1 MSLRTRLALIF
12 IMATLAP
19 LGATVWVVSIL
30 LDQSLRPADQLSDL
44 SLSVEKLGREFYQQS
59 RDRLKADATTGHIRP
74 LHYSPLPG
82 GAAGAGMPRAIEDFR
97 QSGDEE
103 RFSLSGMGGSDLL
116 YMRRTPKGVDVFDL
130 PLGVCMEDISRE
142 YGDAR
147 RIVARDLRRGFLWT
161 WGLLAA
167 VIWAVALVILW
178 VVSTRFSKP
187 IVSLTSALKS
197 LAGGNF
203 QIRVPTERLDE
214 IGLATE
220 AFNRTASQLEQN
232 RDRLV
237 YLTQLASWQVLAR
250 KMAHEVKNS
259 LTPIRLT
266 VEEMVARGADDAGEG
281 RKMFLAQAA
290 SIVVDE
296 IESLERRIR
305 AFSEFS
311 SEPPVC
317 PEPLDIGSMVE
328 ERVAFL
334 KSAHPEVRYTVEKS
348 AMMPNAMAD
357 PDLVKG
363 ILVNLLENAAEAV
376 GAGGEILARVS
387 PVEDRVSVEVHD
399 SGPGLS
405 ELARQSLFQP
415 TISFKKRGIGL
426 GLSIARKSALLSG
439 GDILSIPGELGGAG
453 FRVLLPAASTARI
466 ALALADSSVSHL
478 SVPKHGTAANPGR

>member
-1 MSLRTRLALIF
+1 MSLRTRLAVIF
-12 IMATLAP
+12 IVATMVP

-30 LDQSLRPADQLSDL
+30 LDQSLRPADQLSGL
-44 SLSVEKLGREFYQQS
+44 SLSVEKLGREFYQIS
-59 RDRLKADATTGHIRP
+59 RERMKADINAGRIKP
-74 LHYSPLPG
+74 LTYS
-82 GAAGAGMPRAIEDFR
+82 GAGMPAPMEDFW

-103 RFSLSGMGGSDLL
+103 RFTLTGMGGSELL
-116 YMRRTPKGVDVFDL
+116 YMHRIPAGVEAYDR
-130 PLGVCMEDISRE
+130 PLGVRMEDISRE
-142 YGDAR
+142 YGNAR
-147 RIVARDLRRGFLWT
+147 QVVARDLRRGFLWT

-167 VIWAVALVILW
+167 AIWAIAVGLVWIVA
-178 VVSTRFSKP
+178 TRFSRP
-187 IVSLTSALKS
+187 IVNLTGALKS

-203 QIRVPTERLDE
+203 RIRILTERLDE

-266 VEEMVARGADDAGEG
+266 VEEMVARGGDHAES
-281 RKMFLAQAA
+281 RKIFLAQAA

-317 PEPLDIGSMVE
+317 PEPLDVAAIVE
-328 ERVAFL
+328 ERIAFL
-334 KSAHPEVRYTVEKS
+334 KSAHPEVRYVVEK
-348 AMMPNAMAD
+348 AATAPDAMAD

-363 ILVNLLENAAEAV
+363 ILLNLLENAAEAA
-376 GAGGEILARVS
+376 GAGGEILTRV
-387 PVEDRVSVEVHD
+387 VQVDDRVAVEVHD

-405 ELARQSLFQP
+405 DMARQSLFQP
-415 TISFKKRGIGL
+415 TISFKKRGMGL

-439 GDILSIPGELGGAG
+439 GDILLIAGELGGAG
-453 FRVLLPAASTARI
+453 FRVLLPTIHNVNYAPPAN
-466 ALALADSSVSHL
+466 SH
-478 SVPKHGTAANPGR
+478 S